1 MRILNEFLVPQ
12 AKTLNSFF
20 SDFCFVSSFFDMFD
34 VETIRYSFASK
45 FLNLLGCIGK
55 QKKGWFKL

>member
-34 VETIRYSFASK
+34 VETIRYSFASVSQ
-45 FLNLLGCIGK
+45 FIGLYWK
-55 QKKGWFKL
+55 TKKGWFKL